1 MRVYQ
6 GQIASKGITIGKI
19 FFLQNEAYQE
29 EKINPPTQSIQ
40 DETDTFLK
48 SHQKALLEIENLKQ
62 KALKEVGEDQAFIF
76 EAHQMMLK
84 DLDFLDFIREKINQG
99 EGAVLAVK
107 QAQEYFSSIFS
118 AMEDEYMQA
127 RSADIVDICSRLLRI
142 LNGNQECEIQNPS
155 IVMARDL
162 TPSQTLQMKRE
173 NLLGFITLEG
183 SLNSHTAILAK
194 TMGIPALMGIQ
205 IQREMHQKKA
215 IIDAIKGELI
225 IDPTPEVLQKYE
237 NLLESQKSE
246 KEGLQVLRGCLS
258 ATQSGQR
265 IMLYANAGNLEDIAN
280 AQENDAEGIGLL
292 RSEFL
297 YLQKETFP
305 TEEEQFEFYKDAV
318 MMMQNKRVIVRTL
331 DIGADKQIDYFG
343 LEKEENP
350 ALGYRGIR
358 ICLDQKEIFKTQLRA
373 LLRASAYGKLA
384 LMFPM
389 IVSLWEILEV
399 KQILKEIGDDL
410 DAEGIAWDKNLE
422 IGVMIETPASVLV
435 ANDLAQEVDFF
446 SIGTNDLTQY
456 TLAIDRQNPRLS
468 RFNDPYHPAILKM
481 IQQTI
486 QAGHQYGCWVGICGE
501 LAQEERAIEFLIKS
515 GIDELSVSPN
525 AILSVRQMIVQLP

>member
-1 MRVYQ
+1 MKTYQ
-6 GQIASKGITIGKI
+6 GQIASKGIVIGKI
-19 FFLQNEAYQE
+19 FFVQDETYQE
-29 EKINPPTQSIQ
+29 EEKHPLMRSAQ
-40 DETDTFLK
+40 DEMDAFWK
-48 SHQKALLEIENLKQ
+48 SHQKALLEIKDLKQ
-62 KALKEVGEDQAFIF
+62 KAFEQVGEEQAFIF
-76 EAHQMMLK
+76 EAHQMMLE
-84 DLDFLDFIREKINQG
+84 DLDFLDFIQEKINQG
-99 EGAVLAVK
+99 EGALFAIR

-127 RSADIVDICSRLLRI
+127 RSADIVDICSRLVRI
-142 LNGNQECEIQNPS
+142 LSGSQECEIQDPS
-155 IVMARDL
+155 IVLARDL

-173 NLLGFITLEG
+173 NLLGFVTLEG

-194 TMGIPALMGIQ
+194 TMGIPALIEIQ
-205 IQREMHQKKA
+205 PKEEMHQKTA
-215 IIDAIKGELI
+215 ILDAMRGELI

-237 NLLESQKSE
+237 ELLEAQKSH
-246 KEGLQVLRGCLS
+246 KESLQALRGCLS
-258 ATQSGQR
+258 ATQSGR
-265 IMLYANAGNLEDIAN
+265 KIMLYANAGNLEDIAD
-280 AQENDAEGIGLL
+280 AKENDAEGIGLL

-305 TEEEQFEFYKDAV
+305 TEEEQFEFYKHAV
-318 MMMQNKRVIVRTL
+318 MMMQDQRVIVRTL
-331 DIGADKQIDYFG
+331 DIGADKQIDYFE
-343 LEKEENP
+343 LEQEENP

-389 IVSLWEILEV
+389 IISLWEILEV
-399 KQILKEIGDDL
+399 KQILKEVGDGL

-422 IGVMIETPASVLV
+422 IGVMIETPASVLI
-435 ANDLAQEVDFF
+435 ADDLAKEVDFF

-468 RFNDPYHPAILKM
+468 RFSDPYHPAILKM

-486 QAGHQYGCWVGICGE
+486 QIGHQYGCWVGICGE
-501 LAQEERAIEFLIKS
+501 LAQEERAIKFLIES
-515 GIDELSVSPN
+515 GIDELSISPH
-525 AILSVRQMIVQLP
+525 AILSARQIITQLP